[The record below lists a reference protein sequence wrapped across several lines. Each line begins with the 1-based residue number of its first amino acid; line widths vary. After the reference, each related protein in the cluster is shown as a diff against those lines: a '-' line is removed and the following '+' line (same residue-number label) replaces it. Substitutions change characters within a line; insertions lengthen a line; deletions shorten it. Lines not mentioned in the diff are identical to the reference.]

1 VCKTLIQQPIN
12 PTIDPIM
19 ATTVQ
24 EGSGAVLTQLKTI
37 FYSIYC
43 FYITEN
49 DKRYSN
55 IVKKRQLRLLS
66 HKKIPLYFNAID
78 IPLLHTK
85 IRKVAIKFERNIL

>member
-1 VCKTLIQQPIN
+1 
-12 PTIDPIM
+12 M

-55 IVKKRQLRLLS
+55 IVKKETTEIIGPTRI
-66 HKKIPLYFNAID
+66 IPLYFNAID